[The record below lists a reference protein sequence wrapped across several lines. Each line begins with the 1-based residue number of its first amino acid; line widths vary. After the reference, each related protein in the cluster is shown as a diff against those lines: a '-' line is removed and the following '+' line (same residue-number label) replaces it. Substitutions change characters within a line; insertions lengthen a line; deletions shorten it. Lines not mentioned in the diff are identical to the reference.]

1 MAVDTILSKIEI
13 QDTTVRHFRAIDENQ
28 VDDYLATW
36 MPDGTLLLD
45 EQTVQG
51 HAALRRYF
59 ATFEEENCTRRLVT
73 NFYIRIRTTQQATQR
88 CYLMMIR
95 PSPTPVLTA
104 FAVCEDQLIREDEG
118 WKFSQRII
126 RLSGAGSSTS

>member
-36 MPDGTLLLD
+36 MPDGALILD
-45 EQTVQG
+45 QQTVQG

-59 ATFEEENCTRRLVT
+59 AALEKENGSRHLVT
-73 NFYIRIRTTQQATQR
+73 NFYIRIRTTQQAIQQ
-88 CYLMMIR
+88 CCLSVGHL
-95 PSPTPVLTA
+95 SPTPVLSA

-126 RLSGAGSSTS
+126 RFG

>member
-59 ATFEEENCTRRLVT
+59 ATLGSGEDTHRRLVI

-88 CYLMMIR
+88 CYLMMVR
-95 PSPTPVLTA
+95 SLPTPVLTA
-104 FAVCEDQLIREDEG
+104 FAVCNDQLIREDED

-126 RLSGAGSSTS
+126 RFG

>member
-36 MPDGTLLLD
+36 MP
-45 EQTVQG
+45 V
-51 HAALRRYF
+51 
-59 ATFEEENCTRRLVT
+59 
-73 NFYIRIRTTQQATQR
+73 RIRTTQQATQR
-88 CYLMMIR
+88 CYLMMVR
-95 PSPTPVLTA
+95 PLPTPVLTA
-104 FAVCEDQLIREDEG
+104 FAVCNDQLIREDED

-126 RLSGAGSSTS
+126 RFG